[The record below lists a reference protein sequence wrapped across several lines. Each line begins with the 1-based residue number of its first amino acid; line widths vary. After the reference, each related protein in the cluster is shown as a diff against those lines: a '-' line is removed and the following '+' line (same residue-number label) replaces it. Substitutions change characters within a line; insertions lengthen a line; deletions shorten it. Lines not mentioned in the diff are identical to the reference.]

1 MQSLRLTAACSHS
14 SEGRSC
20 QLRSPSMKQPP
31 ASACPRLDPSPRDP
45 GSAQHPVTSG
55 NSTHRNRCV
64 LLWGCPPVR
73 PVVSSGTGPGGADL
87 TTQPGNQPPGRPGT
101 PITGLHRHQGPAGVL
116 APAGQHHRE
125 GPRSR
130 HRDPW
135 LATRPG
141 PALPAR
147 ATRWLASPLRLPCL
161 RRRTSG
167 YARRRLRG
175 ECSQRSAG
183 SEGVHRGPAGPR
195 VLPGLAIRPRQ
206 GANRAARRHDR
217 RGVLRHRQVPLDPT
231 PAPAQASRLLAALA
245 DPKRGFEAVVVGSR
259 CGRST
264 ATSSA
269 TRSRC
274 SSTTGAAV
282 GA

>member
-1 MQSLRLTAACSHS
+1 MQSARLTAACSRS

-20 QLRSPSMKQPP
+20 QLRSPSMKQPR

-73 PVVSSGTGPGGADL
+73 HRRLLRHPGRAER
-87 TTQPGNQPPGRPGT
+87 TSPQPGNQPPGRPGT
-101 PITGLHRHQGPAGVL
+101 PITGFHRHQDPAGVL

-130 HRDPW
+130 HRDSC

-175 ECSQRSAG
+175 ERSQRSAG
-183 SEGVHRGPAGPR
+183 SEGVHRGPAGPESSR
-195 VLPGLAIRPRQ
+195 AWQYARGKGLIEPHGGVIVAEIFDIDKSRSIPPQRRPRSESAA
-206 GANRAARRHDR
+206 GRA
-217 RGVLRHRQVPLDPT
+217 G
-231 PAPAQASRLLAALA
+231 
-245 DPKRGFEAVVVGSR
+245 
-259 CGRST
+259 
-264 ATSSA
+264 
-269 TRSRC
+269 
-274 SSTTGAAV
+274 
-282 GA
+282 